1 MKDNIFK
8 SYDIRGI
15 YPEELNEQDV
25 QQIAQAYLTMLSE
38 KLNKPIKKLKIVV
51 CKDVRGSSGL
61 LLEEAIK
68 VFLEYGVQVDDY
80 DFISINGYYF
90 AAGYYKYDGGLMATA
105 SHNPP
110 EYGGFKMVIKNTE
123 YSDSIEFI
131 SGKELLDRLKKI
143 DFPIKDE
150 KIKGGRETKEL
161 RHEHLKHIF
170 SFVQQE
176 KFKPF
181 KVVVDT
187 GNGMN
192 GLLIPKIFEKTPCE
206 LINMFPDPDG
216 SFPNR
221 NPNPL
226 APGAADKISQR
237 VVAEG
242 ADMGFIFDVDGD
254 RMFMVDEK
262 GQFIRGDMILPL
274 MAKPMLERFPGQGI
288 AYNLICSHTVPEL
301 IRKWGGKPIR
311 SEVGYLNL
319 ARHMREEGGVMS
331 GEVSGHFAFRD
342 NYYADSAFIAMLL
355 VLQQL
360 TEDGRKLS
368 EIIKENTFY
377 SRGDEI
383 NIKVDDIPAKLDKIR
398 QTYSANILDEIDG
411 ITVEFDDWWFNV
423 RASNTEPLLRV
434 TVEASNEDK
443 LKARQQEIL
452 NLINN

>member
-1 MKDNIFK
+1 MKEHIFK

-15 YPEELNEQDV
+15 YPDELNEQDV
-25 QQIAQAYLTMLSE
+25 VKIAQAYLVMLSE
-38 KLNKPIKKLKIVV
+38 NLNKPIKKLKIAIA
-51 CKDVRGSSGL
+51 KDVRGSSGL
-61 LLEEAIK
+61 LMEEAVK
-68 VFLEYGVQVDDY
+68 VFLEHGVQVDDY
-80 DFISINGYYF
+80 EFMSINDYYF
-90 AAGYYKYDGGLMATA
+90 ACGYYKYDGGFMATA

-110 EYGGFKMVIKNTE
+110 EYGGFKMVIKNLKN
-123 YSDSIEFI
+123 SDSIEYI
-131 SGKELLDRLKKI
+131 SGKELYTRLQKLN
-143 DFPIKDE
+143 FPIREE
-150 KIKGGRETKEL
+150 KTKGKREKKEITD
-161 RHEHLKHIF
+161 EHLEHIF
-170 SFVQQE
+170 SFVKQE
-176 KFKPF
+176 KLKPF

-192 GLLIPKIFEKTPCE
+192 GLLIPKIFEKIPCK
-206 LINMFPDPDG
+206 LVNMFPDLDG
-216 SFPNR
+216 NFPNR

-226 APGAADKISQR
+226 APKAADQISQR
-237 VVAEG
+237 VIAEK

-274 MAKPMLERFPGQGI
+274 MVKPMLERFPGQGI
-288 AYNLICSHTVPEL
+288 AYNLICSHAVPEL
-301 IRKWGGKPIR
+301 INKWGGKAIR

-319 ARHMREEGGVMS
+319 ARHMREEGGIMS

-355 VLQQL
+355 VMQQI

-368 EIIKENTFY
+368 EIIKENTLY
-377 SRGDEI
+377 ARGDEV
-383 NIKVDDIPAKLDKIR
+383 NIKVADIDAKLDLVR
-398 QTYSANILDEIDG
+398 QTYGDNILDEIDG
-411 ITVEFDDWWFNV
+411 ITVEFTDWWFNI

-434 TVEASNEDK
+434 TVEAANEDQ

>member
-1 MKDNIFK
+1 MKEYIFK

-25 QQIAQAYLTMLSE
+25 VKIAQAYLVILSE
-38 KLNKPIKKLKIVV
+38 TLNKPIKKLKIAIG
-51 CKDVRGSSGL
+51 KDVRGSSGP

-80 DFISINGYYF
+80 DFMSINDYYF
-90 AAGYYKYDGGLMATA
+90 ACGYYKYDGGFMATA

-131 SGKELLDRLKKI
+131 SGKELYAKLQKL
-143 DFPIKDE
+143 DFPIRDE
-150 KIKGGRETKEL
+150 KIKGTRNKKEIFD
-161 RHEHLKHIF
+161 EHLDHVL
-170 SFVQQE
+170 SFVKPE
-176 KFKPF
+176 KLKPF
-181 KVVVDT
+181 KVVIDT

-192 GLLIPKIFEKTPCE
+192 GIMIPKIFKKIPCE
-206 LINMFPDPDG
+206 LINMFPDLDG
-216 SFPNR
+216 NFPSR

-226 APGAADKISQR
+226 APGAADQIGQR
-237 VVAEG
+237 VVAEK
-242 ADMGFIFDVDGD
+242 ADLGFIFDVDGD

-288 AYNLICSHTVPEL
+288 AYNLICSHAVPEL
-301 IRKWGGKPIR
+301 IKKWGGRAIR

-355 VLQQL
+355 VLQEL
-360 TEDGRKLS
+360 TADGRKLS
-368 EIIKENTFY
+368 EIVAENTLY
-377 SRGDEI
+377 ARGDEI
-383 NIKVDDIPAKLDKIR
+383 NTRVDDIPSKLDIIR
-398 QTYSANILDEIDG
+398 KTYGDNILDEIDG
-411 ITVEFDDWWFNV
+411 ITVEFEDWWFNI
-423 RASNTEPLLRV
+423 RPSNTEPLLRV
-434 TVEASNEDK
+434 TVEASNADQ

-452 NLINN
+452 DLINN